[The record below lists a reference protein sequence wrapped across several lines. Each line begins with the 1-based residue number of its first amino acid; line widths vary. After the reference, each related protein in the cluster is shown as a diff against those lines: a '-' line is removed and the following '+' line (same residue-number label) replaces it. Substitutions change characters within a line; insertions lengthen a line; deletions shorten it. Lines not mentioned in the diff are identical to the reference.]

1 MIKNTLGYILGIAF
15 IGSTLA
21 FALSMLL
28 DASLLYVAVCVVILL
43 PIWGS
48 LRHIKNWTHEGV
60 GLRKWLR
67 VIMKV
72 FKMGK
77 LRLTFY
83 LIASIVVGL
92 SYEHIAVTAG
102 FVICGILL
110 ILVLWESA
118 RYVLSKVKKVEIIS
132 FAVALKS
139 VW

>member
-1 MIKNTLGYILGIAF
+1 MIKGTLGYILVIAF
-15 IGSTLA
+15 MGSILA
-21 FALSMLL
+21 FAVSMLL
-28 DASLLYVAVCVVILL
+28 NVLLYVAVYVVILL
-43 PIWGS
+43 PFWGA
-48 LRHIKNWTHEGV
+48 LRHSKNWTHEGV

-77 LRLTFY
+77 PRLTFY

-92 SYEHIAVTAG
+92 SYEQIAVTAG
-102 FVICGILL
+102 YVVCGILL
-110 ILVLWESA
+110 MLVLWESA
-118 RYVLSKVKKVEIIS
+118 RYVLLKSKKVEIVS

>member
-1 MIKNTLGYILGIAF
+1 MIKGTLGYILGIAF

-28 DASLLYVAVCVVILL
+28 DVLLYAAVCVVILL

-48 LRHIKNWTHEGV
+48 LRHSKNWTHEGV

-77 LRLTFY
+77 PRLTFY

-92 SYEHIAVTAG
+92 SYEQIAVTAG
-102 FVICGILL
+102 YVVCGILL
-110 ILVLWESA
+110 MLVLWESS
-118 RYVLSKVKKVEIIS
+118 RYALSKVKKVEIIS
-132 FAVALKS
+132 FSNAMKS